1 MAHCPFA
8 RVRVAI
14 DWTRQVPIEESFRF
28 DERTIT
34 LQMRQV
40 AECKASSMI
49 NQCYITIF
57 QCILFFG
64 GIKNN
69 WREIRAWCAQKNC
82 SDDRHLERELSVNYT
97 LKPEQVKGWKALN
110 NYSTCLVDWRTKC
123 SSVIANKPFICFPSI
138 WNATPTFSGFEKM
151 SFWHRDYKACI
162 FKSDGCY
169 NSHKKQGKS
178 IVFFSLLAQLTCNVA
193 AERRCYQSGV
203 YLLHTAPARHKISV
217 H

>member
-1 MAHCPFA
+1 
-8 RVRVAI
+8 
-14 DWTRQVPIEESFRF
+14 
-28 DERTIT
+28 
-34 LQMRQV
+34 MRQV

-178 IVFFSLLAQLTCNVA
+178 IVFFLYWLNWLVMWLPKDGVTNPAFTFCTPRQLATKYPCTNANLSCKRVL
-193 AERRCYQSGV
+193 YSKV
-203 YLLHTAPARHKISV
+203 Y
-217 H
+217 